1 MLIGMPP
8 QTPHAPAPQ
17 GGKDA
22 LVFDVSTADFQSA
35 VLEKSLTLPVI
46 VDFWAPWC
54 GPCKQLAPALEQ
66 AVQAAGGKVLLAK
79 VNIDENPD
87 LAQALR
93 IQSVPTVYAFFQGR
107 PVDAFAGA
115 RPASEI
121 KDFIAKLAQLVQDSA
136 PDAIDIPAAL
146 LAAAQALAAGDVVE
160 AQSLYAD
167 ILTQAPDNAE
177 GWAGMIRCFIAAGQT
192 DQAQELLHSVPEAV
206 AKDPRF
212 ESARTAL
219 ALAQQKPS
227 ADVKTLEDRIAR
239 NADDLAARFDLAMA
253 LFAGGFR
260 AEAVAALIEIIRRN
274 RVWEDEKARKQLL
287 QFFDAWG
294 PADPAT
300 VAGRRA
306 LSSALFS

>member
-8 QTPHAPAPQ
+8 QPPHAPAPQ
-17 GGKDA
+17 GGKET

-66 AVQAAGGKVLLAK
+66 AVQAAGGKVLMAK

-121 KDFIAKLAQLVQDSA
+121 RDFIAKLAKLVQDST

-146 LAAAQALAAGDVVE
+146 LAAAQALASGDIVE

-167 ILTQAPDNAE
+167 ILTHAPDNAE

-192 DQAQELLHSVPEAV
+192 DQAQELLHSVPESV

-219 ALAQQKPS
+219 ALAQKKPS

-253 LFAGGFR
+253 LFSGGFR

-274 RVWEDEKARKQLL
+274 RAWEDEKARKQLL

-300 VAGRRA
+300 LAGRRA